1 MYHHSNRAFGTA
13 LDGNRTDAALNGK
26 GKKGNPGNFDA
37 KAKKGDPGN
46 GRQTRSMS
54 KRNAGANKQFRTN
67 AGNGNGNGA
76 GGAVQ
81 RPSTAAT
88 FTSSFTASTLLAAPT
103 SRPTTFSSVS
113 NFSSSYQ
120 HTGHVDNI
128 DDRDKEDPLCA
139 TDYVQEM
146 VSILALP
153 VVICILV
160 TFLFSP
166 PHQSC
171 TSFYR

>member
-1 MYHHSNRAFGTA
+1 MYHHNSNRTFGTA
-13 LDGNRTDAALNGK
+13 IDGNRNADGNLNSKRNASTKGDPGAAA
-26 GKKGNPGNFDA
+26 KKGN
-37 KAKKGDPGN
+37 PGN
-46 GRQTRSMS
+46 GRQTRSMT
-54 KRNAGANKQFRTN
+54 KRNAGNQAKQPRTN
-67 AGNGNGNGA
+67 AGNAG

-81 RPSTAAT
+81 RPSTAAA

-103 SRPTTFSSVS
+103 SRPTAFSSVS

-146 VSILALP
+146 VSILA
-153 VVICILV
+153 
-160 TFLFSP
+160 S
-166 PHQSC
+166 
-171 TSFYR
+171 

>member
-1 MYHHSNRAFGTA
+1 MYQHNHKHGRSFGTSLDGNLNSKRNASTKAA
-13 LDGNRTDAALNGK
+13 LDG
-26 GKKGNPGNFDA
+26 
-37 KAKKGDPGN
+37 KAKKGDPGP
-46 GRQTRSMS
+46 GRQTRSMT
-54 KRNAGANKQFRTN
+54 KRNAGTNKQPRTN
-67 AGNGNGNGA
+67 AGNGA
-76 GGAVQ
+76 GGAIQ
-81 RPSTAAT
+81 RPSTAAA

-146 VSILALP
+146 VSILG
-153 VVICILV
+153 
-160 TFLFSP
+160 
-166 PHQSC
+166 
-171 TSFYR
+171 

>member
-1 MYHHSNRAFGTA
+1 MYHHNRSFGTA
-13 LDGNRTDAALNGK
+13 LDGNRTGAALNGK
-26 GKKGNPGNFDA
+26 AALDGG
-37 KAKKGDPGN
+37 KAKKGDPGP
-46 GRQTRSMS
+46 GRQTRSMT
-54 KRNAGANKQFRTN
+54 KRNAGTNKQPRTN
-67 AGNGNGNGA
+67 AGNGNGA